1 MRRLLL
7 VAGLVVGSITLVAP
21 SVALTSG
28 PPKSGNNP
36 PNTYGLC
43 TAANNGEKNG
53 WNSMPNGVAP
63 PFQGLAAQGGSS
75 ESDPSGN
82 NTDGRADALLA
93 CQNDGVTPGGQ
104 GHGSPG
110 AS

>member
-1 MRRLLL
+1 MRRLLF
-7 VAGLVVGSITLVAP
+7 VAGLVVGSVVLVAP

-28 PPKSGNNP
+28 PPSGSNP

>member
-1 MRRLLL
+1 MRRLLFI
-7 VAGLVVGSITLVAP
+7 AGLVVGSTALTP
-21 SVALTSG
+21 TVALTSG
-28 PPKSGNNP
+28 SPSGNNP

-63 PFQGLAAQGGSS
+63 PFQTLAQQGGSS
-75 ESDPSGN
+75 EGDGGGN
-82 NTDGRADALLA
+82 NTDGRADVLLA
-93 CQNDGVTPGGQ
+93 CQNAGVTPGGQ

-110 AS
+110 PS